1 MSYANVSAKQKTVLE
16 RLDELLYE
24 ALAVAAAI
32 RDNAQD
38 ESDYLPLDL
47 VLKFNND
54 YDTII
59 SILHE
64 SADIT
69 M

>member
-1 MSYANVSAKQKTVLE
+1 MTYANISAKQEPIVE
-16 RLDELLYE
+16 RLNDLLYE

-38 ESDYLPLDL
+38 DSDYLPLDV
-47 VLKFNND
+47 VLRFNND

-69 M
+69 I

>member
-1 MSYANVSAKQKTVLE
+1 MSYANISAKQMPVVE
-16 RLDELLYE
+16 RLNDLLYE

-38 ESDYLPLDL
+38 DSDYLPLDV
-47 VLKFNND
+47 VLRFNND

-64 SADIT
+64 SSDIT
-69 M
+69 I